1 MPSVDV
7 SVLGPFTALDAV
19 DDFGLTSSLL
29 LFCRVLLS
37 QELEHLVVKAYVVS
51 LEESVRLVSLKV
63 DTEARELLEA
73 LGMPGILGH
82 PLLYLLVHRLMDI
95 LQEVEALW
103 VYRLICSLITA
114 RPSEMLIQK

>member
-114 RPSEMLIQK
+114 GPSEMLIQK